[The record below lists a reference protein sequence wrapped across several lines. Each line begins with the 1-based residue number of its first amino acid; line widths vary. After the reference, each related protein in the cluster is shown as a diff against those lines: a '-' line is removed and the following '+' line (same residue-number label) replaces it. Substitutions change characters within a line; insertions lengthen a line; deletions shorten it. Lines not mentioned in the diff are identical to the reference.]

1 MKQPVTIFWF
11 RRDLRLEDNHGL
23 YQALKHH
30 NNVLPI
36 FIFDPE
42 IIDELPESDA
52 RLEFIH
58 DQLKKIKQT
67 LETKFESSLLTLYK
81 RPKEAFKTL
90 LDQYAIKAVI
100 TNTDYEP
107 YAIARD
113 TEVKQLLEDQQI
125 PFISYKDQVIFEQNE
140 VVKADGTPYVV
151 YTPFMRRWREHLNQT
166 QLESFETLKYASSFL
181 KKPQRIPFI
190 VLKT

>member
-113 TEVKQLLEDQQI
+113 TEVKQLLEKQQI
-125 PFISYKDQVIFEQNE
+125 TFVSYKDQVIFEQNE

-151 YTPFMRRWREHLNQT
+151 YTPFMRRWREHLNQK
-166 QLESFETLKYASSFL
+166 QLKSFETLKYATSFL
-181 KKPQRIPFI
+181 KTTAYPFI

>member
-30 NNVLPI
+30 TNVLPI

-125 PFISYKDQVIFEQNE
+125 PFVSYKDQVIFEQNE

-151 YTPFMRRWREHLNQT
+151 YTL
-166 QLESFETLKYASSFL
+166 L
-181 KKPQRIPFI
+181 
-190 VLKT
+190 